1 MFPPLFLVHTTPV
14 PSYFMI
20 ICLRLITTASFLV
33 QLISTIPLRVYN
45 TSSSRSL
52 HHNTTNCERYDVVLI
67 YALPVTVVSAGDG
80 KCRVEFPV
88 EDGHLN
94 GGGTLHGGFTATLV
108 DCISTYA
115 LMTTGTG
122 APGVSVNINV
132 SYLNAASPG
141 EVIVV
146 DAKTCKAGK
155 RLAFLEVELS
165 KKDGG
170 RLVARGQ
177 HTKFIM

>member
-1 MFPPLFLVHTTPV
+1 MSRGLAAIKKVAEYVTNSKGFEQ
-14 PSYFMI
+14 
-20 ICLRLITTASFLV
+20 CLK
-33 QLISTIPLRVYN
+33 N
-45 TSSSRSL
+45 
-52 HHNTTNCERYDVVLI
+52 
-67 YALPVTVVSAGDG
+67 VTVVSAGDG

-170 RLVARGQ
+170 RLIARGQ